1 MEKWFGCGSECSDF
15 VCLHFDWS
23 HRCKEVSA
31 QRPAQ
36 RRRYAEKGSQ
46 IELDGVSWGRADR
59 TLVLALST
67 RCRYCNDSA
76 DFYRRLAPVAAAAG
90 VPVVAVFPQSIDEA
104 RAQWASQNLPL
115 TGVDFTQVSG
125 GGLPVSGTPTLI
137 LVDRKGVV
145 LRAWAGK
152 QPASGE
158 AEIIHAV
165 QQ

>member
-1 MEKWFGCGSECSDF
+1 
-15 VCLHFDWS
+15 
-23 HRCKEVSA
+23 
-31 QRPAQ
+31 
-36 RRRYAEKGSQ
+36 
-46 IELDGVSWGRADR
+46 
-59 TLVLALST
+59 
-67 RCRYCNDSA
+67 
-76 DFYRRLAPVAAAAG
+76 
-90 VPVVAVFPQSIDEA
+90 VVAVFPQSIDEA
-104 RAQWASQNLPL
+104 RAHWVSQNLPL
-115 TGVDFTQVSG
+115 TGVDFSQVSA